1 MITIAWYNIV
11 AIVLIMALIYF
22 LYKLFVEKEK
32 NIYAAFY
39 DGIKYLVLS
48 VATFLLLLVWGG
60 IFWW

>member
-1 MITIAWYNIV
+1 
-11 AIVLIMALIYF
+11 MALIYF
-22 LYKLFVEKEK
+22 LYKLFVEEEK